1 MHILA
6 YSVYICTYKSRA
18 AWREAQK
25 GNREKEQSV
34 TRKNGE
40 RRKDMNVMKEED
52 TGGDNI
58 KSRKNRLT
66 KICSDIRRLETNCL
80 SKGNKVHRLPLVCQ
94 NTSYST
100 PEIQLSRCGENW
112 FIRHQQ
118 CARTPI
124 SYVLEEF
131 VVICVLYETWTE
143 LRQTLSIPLIYFY
156 FPVDSRFK
164 TLFHMVIGHFDFLFL
179 ELSLYFYQPTG

>member
-6 YSVYICTYKSRA
+6 YSVYICAYKSRA

-25 GNREKEQSV
+25 GNQEKEQSV
-34 TRKNGE
+34 TRKDGE
-40 RRKDMNVMKEED
+40 RKEDMNVMKEED
-52 TGGDNI
+52 TEGDNI
-58 KSRKNRLT
+58 KSRKKRLT

-112 FIRHQQ
+112 FILHQQ

-124 SYVLEEF
+124 SYVLRR
-131 VVICVLYETWTE
+131 VCCYL
-143 LRQTLSIPLIYFY
+143 LPL
-156 FPVDSRFK
+156 
-164 TLFHMVIGHFDFLFL
+164 
-179 ELSLYFYQPTG
+179 